1 MNEPKPDE
9 PKPGTLAIFVSFTKM
24 GAVLIGGGY
33 ALLPLL
39 EDEVVGR
46 RKWAKSEEMID
57 LYALAQL
64 LPGVIAVNTAMLL
77 GNRLKGLRGTV
88 AAAAGLTS
96 VPFALIAAYAAAYG
110 AFRGSAIFERLLA
123 GVQPAVAGM
132 ILGLGINMVFK
143 TARTSPAWALAIAS
157 ALAMLLLNPSF
168 ALFILASIALAPL
181 MHWLTARRAVK

>member
-1 MNEPKPDE
+1 MSSTSDA
-9 PKPGTLAIFVSFTKM
+9 KPGLWAIFVSFTKM

-46 RKWAKSEEMID
+46 RKWAKSEDMID

-77 GNRLKGLRGTV
+77 GNRLRGVKGTV
-88 AAAAGLTS
+88 AAATGLTC
-96 VPFALIAAYAAAYG
+96 VPFALIAIYAAAYG
-110 AFRGSAIFERLLA
+110 AFRGGDIFERLLS

-132 ILGLGINMVFK
+132 ILGLGLNMVLK
-143 TARTSPAWALAIAS
+143 TAKTRPAWALAAGS
-157 ALAMLLLNPSF
+157 AIVMLLLNPSF
-168 ALFILASIALAPL
+168 AIFILASIALAPV
-181 MHWLTARRAVK
+181 MHWLSVRRAMQ

>member
-1 MNEPKPDE
+1 MEGERPS
-9 PKPGTLAIFVSFTKM
+9 TFAIFASFTRM

-39 EDEVVGR
+39 EAEVVGS

-64 LPGVIAVNTAMLL
+64 LPGVIAVNTSILI
-77 GNRLKGLRGTV
+77 GNRLRGVRGTI
-88 AAAAGLTS
+88 AAAVGLTC
-96 VPFALIAAYAAAYG
+96 VPFALIAIYAAAYG
-110 AFRGSAIFERLLA
+110 AFRGNDIFSRLLS

-143 TARTSPAWALAIAS
+143 TAKTKPAWALAVCS
-157 ALAMLLLNPSF
+157 ALLMLLVNPPF
-168 ALFILASIALAPL
+168 AVFILASIALAPL
-181 MHWLTARRAVK
+181 MHWFSARRAIK